1 MVAYFDGRNEEYQE
15 DLWRRSFEFLKEHL
29 STESVRKYCL
39 PQKDQ
44 PTEVE
49 TDDHDHQEKEDKHGT
64 QLSFEEESLN
74 EATNVDA

>member
-1 MVAYFDGRNEEYQE
+1 MVVYFDGRNEEYQE

-29 STESVRKYCL
+29 STETVRKYCP
-39 PQKDQ
+39 PQEDQ
-44 PTEVE
+44 LTEVE
-49 TDDHDHQEKEDKHGT
+49 TNDHDHLEKEDKHGA